1 MPKRLCPWAN
11 DNGPYTKCHVSGKDL
26 DTRSHVAM
34 EAVYNKT
41 LSKLFNGAKNVRN
54 NNLQLP
60 ENTPVINQKS
70 KDVLN
75 DTREK
80 LNEQQLHFEK
90 TLSTAHKQTNFH
102 KLCTSNDDNS
112 RSIAFFNIDF
122 SHARNIEKTAPIC
135 VSCIR
140 FSSTAGA
147 LNPSILASRQ
157 PCSSCTGLTCQLC
170 LNQCKGCSSAVC
182 GNCSIDIEAVNGHKA
197 EMFIVCLGCRD
208 CYDSTS
214 CMDTG

>member
-1 MPKRLCPWAN
+1 
-11 DNGPYTKCHVSGKDL
+11 
-26 DTRSHVAM
+26 M

-41 LSKLFNGAKNVRN
+41 LTKLFNGAKNVRN
-54 NNLQLP
+54 NNLQLA
-60 ENTPVINQKS
+60 ENTLVVNPKA

-75 DTREK
+75 
-80 LNEQQLHFEK
+80 EQQYFEK
-90 TLSTAHKQTNFH
+90 SLSAAQKKTMFH
-102 KLCTSNDDNS
+102 KSYTSNDTESKSSD
-112 RSIAFFNIDF
+112 FFNIDF
-122 SHARNIEKTAPIC
+122 SHARNIDKTAPMC

-140 FSSTAGA
+140 FSSTAAA